1 MTQSGIMQGG
11 DFVPKSY
18 SFDFLGTKKMFLN
31 QLNKDPNNNHKL
43 FYFDDYIVEISGDE
57 IRFGIAR
64 GGHSGGY
71 WFVPTIT
78 ELDGKT
84 TFCGTI
90 EYVDPYTNEKGI
102 KKTINKIEEVLFWII
117 LIPVIIIVKV
127 CLFFSWVVRKILK
140 RTKPKEE
147 SLEDKLYNL
156 MENHLGCKRQ

>member
-1 MTQSGIMQGG
+1 MCRR
-11 DFVPKSY
+11 V
-18 SFDFLGTKKMFLN
+18 
-31 QLNKDPNNNHKL
+31 
-43 FYFDDYIVEISGDE
+43 
-57 IRFGIAR
+57 IRFGVAR

-78 ELDGKT
+78 EINGKT

-90 EYVDPYTNEKGI
+90 EYNSPHTSEKGI
-102 KKTINKIEEVLFWII
+102 KKIVNKIEEILLWII
-117 LIPVIIIVKV
+117 LIPIIIIVKV

-156 MENHLGCKRQ
+156 MENHLNCTRQ

>member
-1 MTQSGIMQGG
+1 VS
-11 DFVPKSY
+11 KSY
-18 SFDFLGTKKMFLN
+18 SFEFSGTKEMFLN
-31 QLNKDPNNNHKL
+31 QLNKYPNNNQKF
-43 FYFDDYIVEISGDE
+43 FYFDDYIVELSNGD
-57 IRFGIAR
+57 IRFGVAR

-78 ELDGKT
+78 EIDGKT

-90 EYVDPYTNEKGI
+90 EYSDPYTSEKGI
-102 KKTINKIEEVLFWII
+102 KKIVNKIEEILLWII
-117 LIPVIIIVKV
+117 LIPIIIIVTIIVKV

-156 MENHLGCKRQ
+156 MEYHLNCTRQ

>member
-1 MTQSGIMQGG
+1 
-11 DFVPKSY
+11 
-18 SFDFLGTKKMFLN
+18 MFLN
-31 QLNKDPNNNHKL
+31 QLNKYSNNSQSF
-43 FYFDDYIVEISGDE
+43 FYFDDYIVELSNGE
-57 IRFGIAR
+57 IRFGVAR

-78 ELDGKT
+78 EIDGKT

-90 EYVDPYTNEKGI
+90 EYIDPYTNEKGF
-102 KKTINKIEEVLFWII
+102 KKIVNKIEEVLLWLI

-127 CLFFSWVVRKILK
+127 CLFSSWVIRKIFK

-156 MENHLGCKRQ
+156 MKNHLNCTRQ

>member
-1 MTQSGIMQGG
+1 MS
-11 DFVPKSY
+11 KSY
-18 SFDFLGTKKMFLN
+18 SFDFLGTKEKFLN
-31 QLNKDPNNNHKL
+31 QLNKYPNNNQKF
-43 FYFDDYIVEISGDE
+43 FYFDDYIVEISDNE
-57 IRFGIAR
+57 VRFGVAR

-102 KKTINKIEEVLFWII
+102 KKIINKIEEVLLWII
-117 LIPVIIIVKV
+117 LMPIIVVVKV
-127 CLFFSWVVRKILK
+127 YLFFLWLIRKIFK
-140 RTKPKEE
+140 RSKPKEE

-156 MENHLGCKRQ
+156 MENHLGCKRK